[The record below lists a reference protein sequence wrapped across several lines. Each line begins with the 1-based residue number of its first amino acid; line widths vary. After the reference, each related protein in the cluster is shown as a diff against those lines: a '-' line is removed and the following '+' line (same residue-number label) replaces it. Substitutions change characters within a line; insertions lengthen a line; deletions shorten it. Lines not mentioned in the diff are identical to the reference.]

1 MQDDKIVLLQ
11 QGQDSY
17 DLSTKAAS
25 RHTAFFKTGGHNY
38 MYAYIISPRYYWSF
52 RLFQL
57 AHELERVL
65 CRGREICCRVWAYSA
80 APETWARVRG
90 IQRRSEQRE
99 TLYSDVV

>member
-38 MYAYIISPRYYWSF
+38 MYAYIISPRYY
-52 RLFQL
+52 
-57 AHELERVL
+57 
-65 CRGREICCRVWAYSA
+65 
-80 APETWARVRG
+80 
-90 IQRRSEQRE
+90 
-99 TLYSDVV
+99 